1 MNKIIIYGLIFL
13 FLYLI
18 IQHLL
23 SITKEGLENNCTTA
37 SDATD
42 GNSDGGCKRVAV
54 QQNSQAAQ
62 YTKTIMKN
70 AKIQIE
76 ALINKVSKL
85 VQKEKVQLNK
95 NIKDINTNANNV
107 VKMQQALKPDKKKK

>member
-54 QQNSQAAQ
+54 L
-62 YTKTIMKN
+62 
-70 AKIQIE
+70 E

>member
-18 IQHLL
+18 IQHFILT
-23 SITKEGLENNCTTA
+23 TKEGLENSCVTP
-37 SDATD
+37 SDASD
-42 GNSDGGCKRVAV
+42 GNSDGGCKRVAT

-62 YTKTIMKN
+62 FTRTRMKN
-70 AKIQIE
+70 AKTQIE

-85 VQKEKVQLNK
+85 IQNQRKKLDNNTKAIE
-95 NIKDINTNANNV
+95 TNAENV
-107 VKMQQALKPDKKKK
+107 VKMKQAITPDKKK